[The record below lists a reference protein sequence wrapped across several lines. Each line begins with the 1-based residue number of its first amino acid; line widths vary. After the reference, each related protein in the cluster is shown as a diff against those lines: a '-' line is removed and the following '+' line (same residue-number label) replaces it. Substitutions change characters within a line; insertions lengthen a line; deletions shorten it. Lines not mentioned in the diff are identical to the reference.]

1 MIRHISFDLWL
12 TLIKSNPLF
21 KEKRAEFLAENFN
34 PKGFSVP
41 EVKNIV
47 SSLDKACDRLN
58 EKSGTKKKAV
68 FMYRSVLKRLGLKT
82 DIRDIKTYIDFD
94 LVVKRINQL
103 FFEYPPVLL
112 NDSIT
117 NTLAYLKI
125 EGYSLN
131 ISSNTGFIEG
141 PFLRQFLFTSEIGK
155 YFDFS
160 VFSDEINA
168 SKPSKRF
175 FECVHKSTSKKKS
188 EILHIGDNY
197 NADFLGASQYGFK
210 AFLIE
215 NSEYSFEL
223 IQQAIDEKNRKF

>member
-21 KEKRAEFLAENFN
+21 KEKRAEYLAENFN
-34 PKGFSVP
+34 PKGFSVE
-41 EVKNIV
+41 EVQNVIHKV
-47 SSLDKACDRLN
+47 DKVCNYVN
-58 EKSGTKKKAV
+58 EKSGKKRKAV
-68 FMYRSVLKRLGLKT
+68 YMYTSVLKRLGCKLGFNKST
-82 DIRDIKTYIDFD
+82 DFYYLIKRMD
-94 LVVKRINQL
+94 QL

-112 NDSIT
+112 NDNIT
-117 NTLAYLKI
+117 DTLAYLKL

-141 PFLRQFLFTSEIGK
+141 PFLRQFLFTTELGN

-175 FECVHKSTSKKKS
+175 FECVHKSTSSKKS

-197 NADFLGASQYGFK
+197 NADFLGASQFGFK
-210 AFLIE
+210 AFLLE
-215 NSEYSFEL
+215 KREYSFEL
-223 IQQAIDEKNRKF
+223 IKQAIDEKNRKF